1 MTRSPG
7 KLIAVSAL
15 FTALGLILGYIETF
29 IVLPIRVPGIRI
41 GLSNIITVITL
52 FLFGPYVTAAVL
64 FSRVILSALLFGSG
78 MSFIYGIC
86 GAVTA
91 FGVMIIFKRFG
102 FSVCGVSVAGAVMHN
117 IAQIVVAFFFV
128 GNGYVFTYIFALV
141 PAGICAGLI
150 VGALANLII
159 ARLKRIDTG
168 LGKEQT

>member
-15 FTALGLILGYIETF
+15 FTALGLILGYLETF

-78 MSFIYGIC
+78 MSFIYSIC
-86 GAVTA
+86 GALAA
-91 FGVMIIFKRFG
+91 FGIMVLFKRFG
-102 FSVCGVSVAGAVMHN
+102 FSVYGVSVAGAVMHN
-117 IAQIVVAFFFV
+117 MAQTVVAFFFV
-128 GNGYVFTYIFALV
+128 GSAYVFSYIFALI

-150 VGALANLII
+150 VGSLANIMI
-159 ARLKRIDTG
+159 ARLNRV
-168 LGKEQT
+168 